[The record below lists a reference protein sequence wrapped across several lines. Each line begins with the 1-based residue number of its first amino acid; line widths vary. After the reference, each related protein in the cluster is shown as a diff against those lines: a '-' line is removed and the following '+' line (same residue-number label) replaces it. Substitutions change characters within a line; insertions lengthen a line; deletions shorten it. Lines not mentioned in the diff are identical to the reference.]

1 MSGALGLGL
10 GTAPSNEAKNLSNA
24 LNRERFVAEVEAELR
39 EQTAAAAA
47 RENEK
52 EFIQAVEEEAERRNN
67 AKKGGRRRKQTR
79 RRRAKRAVSKS
90 RKGIRV

>member
-24 LNRERFVAEVEAELR
+24 LNREKFVAEVEAELR

-47 RENEK
+47 AKTNSIK
-52 EFIQAVEEEAERRNN
+52 STPNKAQFIIFTADEGTKIV
-67 AKKGGRRRKQTR
+67 
-79 RRRAKRAVSKS
+79 
-90 RKGIRV
+90 